1 MIELNDLDKTFHNI
15 HAVDHVTGTIREGM
29 VFGLIG
35 SNGAGKSTLLRMI
48 SGIIRPDAGEILVDG
63 EPVFEN
69 PKIKSQICF
78 LSDAP
83 YYFQNAC
90 LKEMRDYYMTVYPT
104 FNRKQFDSL
113 TKIFNLDMNRRIN
126 SFSKGMKKQ
135 VSILLGLCAGTKYLL
150 CDETFD
156 GLDPVV
162 RQAVKSLFAAEIM
175 NRDFTP
181 VISSHN
187 LRELE
192 DICDS
197 VGLLHRGK
205 LLLTQDLDQI
215 KCNICKLQCVIQD
228 AHLEQELLRNL
239 RVVKM
244 ERTGSLLTLTV
255 RGERSEVLRIAEAQ
269 NPLFIEVLPLTLEEI
284 FISETEVA
292 GYDIKDYFLH

>member
-1 MIELNDLDKTFHNI
+1 MIELKNVDKTLGGV
-15 HAVDHVTGTIREGM
+15 HAVDHVSGTIREGM

-48 SGIIRPDAGEILVDG
+48 SGVIRPDDG
-63 EPVFEN
+63 TVLCDGAPVFEN
-69 PKIKSQICF
+69 PEAKAQICF
-78 LSDAP
+78 LPDTP
-83 YYFQNAC
+83 YFFPNADIRQ
-90 LKEMRDYYMTVYPT
+90 MRDYYAMIYPA
-104 FNRKQFDSL
+104 FNRKQFDTL
-113 TKIFNLDMNRRIN
+113 ADRFRLDPKRSIHA
-126 SFSKGMKKQ
+126 FSKGMKKQ

-162 RQAVKSLFAAEIM
+162 RQAVKSLIAAEITE
-175 NRDFTP
+175 RDFTP

-197 VGLLHRGK
+197 IGLLHEGR
-205 LLLTQDLDQI
+205 LLLTRDLDDA
-215 KCNICKLQCVIQD
+215 KNNICKLQCVIPD
-228 AHLEQELLRNL
+228 SRREQELISSLRIL
-239 RVVKM
+239 KM

-255 RGERSEVLRIAEAQ
+255 RGERTETLQRAQ
-269 NPLFIEVLPLTLEEI
+269 AQEPLFVEALPLTLEEI

-292 GYDIKDYFLH
+292 GYDIKDFLR

>member
-1 MIELNDLDKTFHNI
+1 MIELKNVDKTLGGV
-15 HAVDHVTGTIREGM
+15 HAVDHVSGTIREGM

-48 SGIIRPDAGEILVDG
+48 SGVIRPDDG
-63 EPVFEN
+63 TVLCDGAPVFEN
-69 PKIKSQICF
+69 PEAKAQICF
-78 LSDAP
+78 LPDTPSFFP
-83 YYFQNAC
+83 NADIRQ
-90 LKEMRDYYMTVYPT
+90 MRDYYAMIYPA
-104 FNRKQFDSL
+104 FNRKQFDAL
-113 TKIFNLDMNRRIN
+113 ADRFRLDPKRSIHA
-126 SFSKGMKKQ
+126 FSKGMKKQ

-162 RQAVKSLFAAEIM
+162 RQAVKSLIAAEITE
-175 NRDFTP
+175 RDFTP

-197 VGLLHRGK
+197 IGLLHEGR
-205 LLLTQDLDQI
+205 LLLTRDLDDA
-215 KCNICKLQCVIQD
+215 KNNICKLQCVIPD
-228 AHLEQELLRNL
+228 SRREQELISSLRIL
-239 RVVKM
+239 KM

-255 RGERSEVLRIAEAQ
+255 RGERTETLQRAQ
-269 NPLFIEVLPLTLEEI
+269 AQEPLFVEALPLTLEEI

-292 GYDIKDYFLH
+292 GYDIKDFLR

>member
-1 MIELNDLDKTFHNI
+1 MIELKNVDKTLGGV
-15 HAVDHVTGTIREGM
+15 HAVDHVSGTIREGM

-48 SGIIRPDAGEILVDG
+48 SGVIRPDDG
-63 EPVFEN
+63 TVLCDGAPVFEN
-69 PKIKSQICF
+69 PEAKAQICF
-78 LSDAP
+78 LPDTP
-83 YYFQNAC
+83 YFFPNADIRQ
-90 LKEMRDYYMTVYPT
+90 MRDYYAMIYPS
-104 FNRKQFDSL
+104 FNRKQFDAL
-113 TKIFNLDMNRRIN
+113 AGRFRLDPKRSIHA
-126 SFSKGMKKQ
+126 FSKGMKKQ

-162 RQAVKSLFAAEIM
+162 RQAVKSMIAAEITE
-175 NRDFTP
+175 RDFTP

-197 VGLLHRGK
+197 IGLLHEGR
-205 LLLTQDLDQI
+205 LLLTRDLDDA
-215 KCNICKLQCVIQD
+215 KNNICKLQCVIPD
-228 AHLEQELLRNL
+228 SRREQELISSLRIL
-239 RVVKM
+239 KM

-255 RGERSEVLRIAEAQ
+255 RGERTEALQ
-269 NPLFIEVLPLTLEEI
+269 RAQAQEPLFVEALPLTLEEI

-292 GYDIKDYFLH
+292 GYDIKDFLH

>member
-1 MIELNDLDKTFHNI
+1 MIELKNVDKTLGGI
-15 HAVDHVTGTIREGM
+15 HAVDHVSGTIREGM

-48 SGIIRPDAGEILVDG
+48 SGVIRPDDG
-63 EPVFEN
+63 TVLCDGAPVFEN
-69 PKIKSQICF
+69 PEAKAQICF
-78 LSDAP
+78 LPDTP
-83 YYFQNAC
+83 YFFPNADIRQ
-90 LKEMRDYYMTVYPT
+90 MRDYYAMIYPA
-104 FNRKQFDSL
+104 FNRKQFDTL
-113 TKIFNLDMNRRIN
+113 ADRFRLDPKRSIHA
-126 SFSKGMKKQ
+126 FSKGMKKQ

-162 RQAVKSLFAAEIM
+162 RQAVKSMIAAEITE
-175 NRDFTP
+175 RDFTP

-197 VGLLHRGK
+197 IGLLHEGR
-205 LLLTQDLDQI
+205 LLLTRDLDDA
-215 KCNICKLQCVIQD
+215 KNNICKLQCVIHD
-228 AHLEQELLRNL
+228 SRREQELISSLRIL
-239 RVVKM
+239 KM

-255 RGERSEVLRIAEAQ
+255 RGERTETLQRAQ
-269 NPLFIEVLPLTLEEI
+269 AQEPLFVEALPLTLEEI

-292 GYDIKDYFLH
+292 GYDIKDFLR

>member
-1 MIELNDLDKTFHNI
+1 MIELKNVDKTLGGV
-15 HAVDHVTGTIREGM
+15 HAVDHVSGTIREGM

-48 SGIIRPDAGEILVDG
+48 SGVIRPDDG
-63 EPVFEN
+63 MVLCDGAPVFEN
-69 PKIKSQICF
+69 PEAKAQICF
-78 LSDAP
+78 LPDTP
-83 YYFQNAC
+83 YFFPNADIRQ
-90 LKEMRDYYMTVYPT
+90 MRDYYAMIYPS
-104 FNRKQFDSL
+104 FNRKQFDAL
-113 TKIFNLDMNRRIN
+113 TARFRLDPKRSIHA
-126 SFSKGMKKQ
+126 FSKGMKKQ

-162 RQAVKSLFAAEIM
+162 RQAVKSMIAAEITE
-175 NRDFTP
+175 RDFTP

-197 VGLLHRGK
+197 IGLLHEGR
-205 LLLTQDLDQI
+205 LLLTRDLDDA
-215 KCNICKLQCVIQD
+215 KNNICKLQCVIPD
-228 AHLEQELLRNL
+228 SRREQELINSLRIL
-239 RVVKM
+239 KM

-255 RGERSEVLRIAEAQ
+255 RGERTEALQ
-269 NPLFIEVLPLTLEEI
+269 RAQAQEPLFVEALPLTLEEI

-292 GYDIKDYFLH
+292 GYDIKDFLH

>member
-1 MIELNDLDKTFHNI
+1 MIELKNLDKTFRGI
-15 HAVDHVTGTIREGM
+15 HAVNHVSGSIREGM

-48 SGIIRPDAGEILVDG
+48 SGIIRPDSGEILVDG
-63 EPVFEN
+63 EAVYEN
-69 PKIKSQICF
+69 PKAKSQICF
-78 LSDAP
+78 LSDSP
-83 YYFQNAC
+83 YYFPNADIRQ
-90 LKEMRDYYMTVYPT
+90 MRDYYAMIYPS
-104 FNRKQFDSL
+104 FDRKLFDSL
-113 TKIFNLDMNRRIN
+113 TEKFRLEPKRRIS

-135 VSILLGLCAGTKYLL
+135 VSILLGICSGTRYLL

-162 RQAVKSLFAAEIM
+162 RQAVKSLFATEIL

-197 VGLLHRGK
+197 IGLLHQGK

-215 KCNICKLQCVIQD
+215 KCSICKLQCVIPD
-228 AHLEQELLRNL
+228 SHREQELIRRLRIL
-239 RVVKM
+239 RM

-255 RGERSEVLRIAEAQ
+255 RGDRAEVLELAREQ
-269 NPLFIEVLPLTLEEI
+269 KPLFAEVLPLTLEEI

-292 GYDIKDYFLH
+292 GYDIKDFLH

>member
-1 MIELNDLDKTFHNI
+1 MIELKNVDKTLGGV
-15 HAVDHVTGTIREGM
+15 HAVDHVSGTIREGM

-48 SGIIRPDAGEILVDG
+48 SGVIRPDDG
-63 EPVFEN
+63 TVLCDGAPVFEN
-69 PKIKSQICF
+69 PEAKAQICF
-78 LSDAP
+78 LPDTP
-83 YYFQNAC
+83 YFFPNADIRQ
-90 LKEMRDYYMTVYPT
+90 MRDYYAMIYPA
-104 FNRKQFDSL
+104 FNRKQFDAL
-113 TKIFNLDMNRRIN
+113 ADRFRLDPKRSIHA
-126 SFSKGMKKQ
+126 FSKGMKKQ

-162 RQAVKSLFAAEIM
+162 RQAVKSLIAAEITE
-175 NRDFTP
+175 RDFTP

-197 VGLLHRGK
+197 IGLLHEGR
-205 LLLTQDLDQI
+205 LLLTRDLDDA
-215 KCNICKLQCVIQD
+215 KNNICKLQCVIPD
-228 AHLEQELLRNL
+228 SRREQELISSLRIL
-239 RVVKM
+239 KM

-255 RGERSEVLRIAEAQ
+255 RGERTETLQRAQ
-269 NPLFIEVLPLTLEEI
+269 AREPLFVEALPLTLEEI

-292 GYDIKDYFLH
+292 GYDIKDFLR

>member
-1 MIELNDLDKTFHNI
+1 MIELKNVDKTLGGI
-15 HAVDHVTGTIREGM
+15 HAVDHVSGTIREGM

-48 SGIIRPDAGEILVDG
+48 SGVIRPDDGTILCDG
-63 EPVFEN
+63 APVFEN
-69 PKIKSQICF
+69 PETKAQICF
-78 LSDAP
+78 LPDTP
-83 YYFQNAC
+83 YFFPNADIRQ
-90 LKEMRDYYMTVYPT
+90 MRDYYAMIYPS
-104 FNRKQFDSL
+104 FNRKQFDAL
-113 TKIFNLDMNRRIN
+113 AARFRLDPKRSIHA
-126 SFSKGMKKQ
+126 FSKGMKKQ

-162 RQAVKSLFAAEIM
+162 RQAVKSLIAAEIIE
-175 NRDFTP
+175 RDFTP

-197 VGLLHRGK
+197 IGLLHEGR
-205 LLLTQDLDQI
+205 LLLTRDLDDA
-215 KCNICKLQCVIQD
+215 KNNICKLQCVIPD
-228 AHLEQELLRNL
+228 SRREQELISSLRIL
-239 RVVKM
+239 KM

-255 RGERSEVLRIAEAQ
+255 RGERTEALQ
-269 NPLFIEVLPLTLEEI
+269 RAQAQEPLFVEALPLTLEEI

-292 GYDIKDYFLH
+292 GYDIKDFLH

>member
-1 MIELNDLDKTFHNI
+1 MIELKNVDKTLGGV
-15 HAVDHVTGTIREGM
+15 HAVDHVSGTIREGM

-48 SGIIRPDAGEILVDG
+48 SGVIRPDDG
-63 EPVFEN
+63 TVLCDGAPVFEN
-69 PKIKSQICF
+69 PKAKAQICF
-78 LSDAP
+78 LPDTP
-83 YYFQNAC
+83 YFFPNADIRQ
-90 LKEMRDYYMTVYPT
+90 MRDYYAMIYPA
-104 FNRKQFDSL
+104 FNRKQFDTL
-113 TKIFNLDMNRRIN
+113 ADRFRLDPKRSIHA
-126 SFSKGMKKQ
+126 FSKGMKKQ

-162 RQAVKSLFAAEIM
+162 RQAVKSMIAAEITE
-175 NRDFTP
+175 RDFTP

-197 VGLLHRGK
+197 IGLLHEGR
-205 LLLTQDLDQI
+205 LLLTRDLDDA
-215 KCNICKLQCVIQD
+215 KNNICKLQCVIPD
-228 AHLEQELLRNL
+228 SRREQELISSLRIL
-239 RVVKM
+239 KM

-255 RGERSEVLRIAEAQ
+255 RGERTEALQ
-269 NPLFIEVLPLTLEEI
+269 RAQAQEPLFVEALPLTLEEI

-292 GYDIKDYFLH
+292 GYDIKDFLR

>member
-1 MIELNDLDKTFHNI
+1 MIELKNVDKTLGGI
-15 HAVDHVTGTIREGM
+15 HAVDHVSGTIREGM

-48 SGIIRPDAGEILVDG
+48 SGVIRPDDG
-63 EPVFEN
+63 TVLCDGAPVFEN
-69 PKIKSQICF
+69 PEAKAQICF
-78 LSDAP
+78 LPDTP
-83 YYFQNAC
+83 YFFPNADIRQ
-90 LKEMRDYYMTVYPT
+90 MRDYYAMIYPA
-104 FNRKQFDSL
+104 FNRKQFDAL
-113 TKIFNLDMNRRIN
+113 ADRFRLDPKRSIHA
-126 SFSKGMKKQ
+126 FSKGMKKQ

-162 RQAVKSLFAAEIM
+162 RQAVKSLIAAEITE
-175 NRDFTP
+175 RDFTP

-197 VGLLHRGK
+197 IGLLHEGR
-205 LLLTQDLDQI
+205 LLLTRDLDDA
-215 KCNICKLQCVIQD
+215 KNNICKLQCVIPD
-228 AHLEQELLRNL
+228 SRREQELISSLRIL
-239 RVVKM
+239 KM

-255 RGERSEVLRIAEAQ
+255 RGERTETLQRAQ
-269 NPLFIEVLPLTLEEI
+269 AQEPLFVEALPLTLEEI

-292 GYDIKDYFLH
+292 GYDIKDFLH

>member
-1 MIELNDLDKTFHNI
+1 MIELKNVDKTLGGV
-15 HAVDHVTGTIREGM
+15 HAIDHVSGTIREGM

-48 SGIIRPDAGEILVDG
+48 SGVIRPDDGTILCDG
-63 EPVFEN
+63 APVFEN
-69 PKIKSQICF
+69 PEAKAQICF
-78 LSDAP
+78 LPDTP
-83 YYFQNAC
+83 YFFPNADIRQ
-90 LKEMRDYYMTVYPT
+90 MRDYYAMIYPS
-104 FNRKQFDSL
+104 FNRKQFDAL
-113 TKIFNLDMNRRIN
+113 AARFRLDPKRSIHA
-126 SFSKGMKKQ
+126 FSKGMKKQ

-162 RQAVKSLFAAEIM
+162 RQAVKSLIAAEITE
-175 NRDFTP
+175 RDFTP

-197 VGLLHRGK
+197 IGLLHEGR
-205 LLLTQDLDQI
+205 LLLTRDLDDA
-215 KCNICKLQCVIQD
+215 KNNICKLQCVIPD
-228 AHLEQELLRNL
+228 SRREQELISSLRIL
-239 RVVKM
+239 KM

-255 RGERSEVLRIAEAQ
+255 RGERTEILKKTQAQ
-269 NPLFIEVLPLTLEEI
+269 EPLFVEALPLTLEEI

-292 GYDIKDYFLH
+292 GYDIKDFLR

>member
-1 MIELNDLDKTFHNI
+1 MIELKNLDKTFRDI
-15 HAVDHVTGTIREGM
+15 HAIDHISGSIREGM
-29 VFGLIG
+29 VFGMIG

-48 SGIIRPDAGEILVDG
+48 AGIIRPDSGEILVDG
-63 EPVFEN
+63 DLVYEN
-69 PKIKSQICF
+69 PEVKSQICF
-78 LSDAP
+78 LSDTP
-83 YYFQNAC
+83 YYFSNADIRQ
-90 LKEMRDYYMTVYPT
+90 MRDYYMMIYPT
-104 FNRKQFDSL
+104 FNQKLFDSL
-113 TKIFNLDMNRRIN
+113 TEKFKLEPKRRIS

-135 VSILLGLCAGTKYLL
+135 VSILLGLCSGSKYLL

-162 RQAVKSLFAAEIM
+162 RQAVKSLFASEIM

-197 VGLLHRGK
+197 IGLLHQGK

-215 KCNICKLQCVIQD
+215 KCSICKLQCVVPD
-228 AHLEQELLRNL
+228 PHREQTLIRSLRIL
-239 RVVKM
+239 RM

-255 RGERSEVLRIAEAQ
+255 RGDRSQILEFVQAQ
-269 NPLFIEVLPLTLEEI
+269 DPLFAEVLPLTLEEI

-292 GYDIKDYFLH
+292 GYDIKDFLH

>member
-1 MIELNDLDKTFHNI
+1 MIELKNVDKTLGGV
-15 HAVDHVTGTIREGM
+15 HAVDHVSGKIREGM

-48 SGIIRPDAGEILVDG
+48 SGVIRPDDGTILCDG
-63 EPVFEN
+63 APVFEN
-69 PKIKSQICF
+69 PETKAQICF
-78 LSDAP
+78 LPDTP
-83 YYFQNAC
+83 YFFPNADIRQ
-90 LKEMRDYYMTVYPT
+90 MRDYYAMIYPS
-104 FNRKQFDSL
+104 FNRKQFDAL
-113 TKIFNLDMNRRIN
+113 AARFRLDPKRSIHA
-126 SFSKGMKKQ
+126 FSKGMKKQ

-162 RQAVKSLFAAEIM
+162 RQAVKSLIAAEITE
-175 NRDFTP
+175 RDFTP

-197 VGLLHRGK
+197 IGLLHEGR
-205 LLLTQDLDQI
+205 LLLTRDLDDA
-215 KCNICKLQCVIQD
+215 KNNICKLQCVIPD
-228 AHLEQELLRNL
+228 SRREQELISSLRIL
-239 RVVKM
+239 KM

-255 RGERSEVLRIAEAQ
+255 RGERTETLQRAQ
-269 NPLFIEVLPLTLEEI
+269 AQDPLFVEALPLTLEEI

-292 GYDIKDYFLH
+292 GYDIKDFLR

>member
-1 MIELNDLDKTFHNI
+1 MIELKNVDKTLGGV
-15 HAVDHVTGTIREGM
+15 HAVDHVSGTIREGM

-48 SGIIRPDAGEILVDG
+48 SGVIRPDDGTILCDG
-63 EPVFEN
+63 APVFEN
-69 PKIKSQICF
+69 PEAKAQICF
-78 LSDAP
+78 LPDTP
-83 YYFQNAC
+83 YFFPNADIRQ
-90 LKEMRDYYMTVYPT
+90 MRDYYAMIYPA
-104 FNRKQFDSL
+104 FNRKQFDTL
-113 TKIFNLDMNRRIN
+113 ADRFRLDPKRSIHA
-126 SFSKGMKKQ
+126 FSKGMKKQ

-162 RQAVKSLFAAEIM
+162 RQAVKSLIAAEIIE
-175 NRDFTP
+175 RDFTP

-197 VGLLHRGK
+197 IGLLHEGR
-205 LLLTQDLDQI
+205 LLLTRDLDDA
-215 KCNICKLQCVIQD
+215 KNNICKLQCVISD
-228 AHLEQELLRNL
+228 SRREQELISNL
-239 RVVKM
+239 RILKM

-255 RGERSEVLRIAEAQ
+255 RGERTEILKKTQAQ
-269 NPLFIEVLPLTLEEI
+269 EPLFVEALPLTLEEI

-292 GYDIKDYFLH
+292 GYDIKDFLR

>member
-1 MIELNDLDKTFHNI
+1 LIELKNVDKTLGGV
-15 HAVDHVTGTIREGM
+15 HAVDHVSGTIREGM

-48 SGIIRPDAGEILVDG
+48 SGVIRPDDG
-63 EPVFEN
+63 TVLCDGAPVFEN
-69 PKIKSQICF
+69 PEAKAQICF
-78 LSDAP
+78 LPDTP
-83 YYFQNAC
+83 YFFPNADIRQ
-90 LKEMRDYYMTVYPT
+90 MRDYYAMIYPA
-104 FNRKQFDSL
+104 FNRKQFDAL
-113 TKIFNLDMNRRIN
+113 ADRFRLDPKRSIHA
-126 SFSKGMKKQ
+126 FSKGMKKQ

-162 RQAVKSLFAAEIM
+162 RQAVKSLIAAEITE
-175 NRDFTP
+175 RDFTP

-197 VGLLHRGK
+197 IGLLHEGR
-205 LLLTQDLDQI
+205 LLLTRDLDDA
-215 KCNICKLQCVIQD
+215 KNNICKLQCVIPD
-228 AHLEQELLRNL
+228 SRREQELISSLRIL
-239 RVVKM
+239 KM

-255 RGERSEVLRIAEAQ
+255 RGERTETLQRAQ
-269 NPLFIEVLPLTLEEI
+269 AQEPLFVEALPLTLEEI

-292 GYDIKDYFLH
+292 GYDIKDFLR

>member
-1 MIELNDLDKTFHNI
+1 MIELKNVDKTLGGI
-15 HAVDHVTGTIREGM
+15 HAVDHVSGTIREGM

-48 SGIIRPDAGEILVDG
+48 SGVIRPDDG
-63 EPVFEN
+63 TVLCDGAPVFEN
-69 PKIKSQICF
+69 PEAKAQICF
-78 LSDAP
+78 LPDTP
-83 YYFQNAC
+83 YFFPNADIRQ
-90 LKEMRDYYMTVYPT
+90 MRDYYAMIYPA
-104 FNRKQFDSL
+104 FNRKQFDAL
-113 TKIFNLDMNRRIN
+113 ADRFRLDPKRSIHA
-126 SFSKGMKKQ
+126 FSKGMKKQ

-162 RQAVKSLFAAEIM
+162 RQAVKSLIAAEITE
-175 NRDFTP
+175 RDFTP

-197 VGLLHRGK
+197 IGLLHEGR
-205 LLLTQDLDQI
+205 LLLTRDLDDA
-215 KCNICKLQCVIQD
+215 KNNICKLQCVIPD
-228 AHLEQELLRNL
+228 SRREQELISSLRIL
-239 RVVKM
+239 KM

-255 RGERSEVLRIAEAQ
+255 RGERTEALQ
-269 NPLFIEVLPLTLEEI
+269 RAQAQEPLFVEALPLTLEEI

-292 GYDIKDYFLH
+292 GYDIKDFLH

>member
-1 MIELNDLDKTFHNI
+1 MIELKNVDKTLGGV
-15 HAVDHVTGTIREGM
+15 HAVDHVSGTIREGM

-48 SGIIRPDAGEILVDG
+48 SGVIRPDDG
-63 EPVFEN
+63 TVLCDGAPVFEN
-69 PKIKSQICF
+69 PEAKAQICF
-78 LSDAP
+78 LPDTP
-83 YYFQNAC
+83 YFFPNADIRQ
-90 LKEMRDYYMTVYPT
+90 MRDYYAMIYPA
-104 FNRKQFDSL
+104 FNRKQFDTL
-113 TKIFNLDMNRRIN
+113 ADRFRLDPKRSIHA
-126 SFSKGMKKQ
+126 FSKGMKKQ

-162 RQAVKSLFAAEIM
+162 RQAVKSMIAAEITE
-175 NRDFTP
+175 RDFTP

-197 VGLLHRGK
+197 IGLLHEGR
-205 LLLTQDLDQI
+205 LLLTRDLDDA
-215 KCNICKLQCVIQD
+215 KNNICKLQCVIPD
-228 AHLEQELLRNL
+228 SRREQELISSLRIL
-239 RVVKM
+239 KM

-255 RGERSEVLRIAEAQ
+255 RGERTETLQRAQAQEPLFAEA
-269 NPLFIEVLPLTLEEI
+269 LPLTLEEI

-292 GYDIKDYFLH
+292 GYDIKDFLH

>member
-1 MIELNDLDKTFHNI
+1 MIELKNVDKTLGGV
-15 HAVDHVTGTIREGM
+15 HAVDHVSGTIREGM

-48 SGIIRPDAGEILVDG
+48 SGVIRPDDG
-63 EPVFEN
+63 TVLCDGAPVFEN
-69 PKIKSQICF
+69 PEAKAQICF
-78 LSDAP
+78 LPDTP
-83 YYFQNAC
+83 YFFPNADIRQ
-90 LKEMRDYYMTVYPT
+90 MRDYYAMIYPS
-104 FNRKQFDSL
+104 FNRKQFDAL
-113 TKIFNLDMNRRIN
+113 AARFRLDPKRSIHA
-126 SFSKGMKKQ
+126 FSKGMKKQ

-162 RQAVKSLFAAEIM
+162 RQAVKSMIAAEITE
-175 NRDFTP
+175 RDFTP

-197 VGLLHRGK
+197 IGLLHEGR
-205 LLLTQDLDQI
+205 LLLTRDLDDA
-215 KCNICKLQCVIQD
+215 KNNICKLQCVIPD
-228 AHLEQELLRNL
+228 SRREQELISSLRIL
-239 RVVKM
+239 KM

-255 RGERSEVLRIAEAQ
+255 RGERTETLQRAQ
-269 NPLFIEVLPLTLEEI
+269 AQEPLFVEALPLTLEEI

-292 GYDIKDYFLH
+292 GYDIKDFLR

>member
-1 MIELNDLDKTFHNI
+1 MIELKNLDKTFRDI
-15 HAVDHVTGTIREGM
+15 HAIDHISGSIREGM
-29 VFGLIG
+29 VFGMIG

-48 SGIIRPDAGEILVDG
+48 AGIIRPDSGEILVDG
-63 EPVFEN
+63 DLVYEN
-69 PKIKSQICF
+69 PEVKSQICF
-78 LSDAP
+78 LSDTP
-83 YYFQNAC
+83 YYFSNADIRQ
-90 LKEMRDYYMTVYPT
+90 MRDYYMMIYPT
-104 FNRKQFDSL
+104 FNQKLFDSL
-113 TKIFNLDMNRRIN
+113 TEKFKLEPKRRIS

-135 VSILLGLCAGTKYLL
+135 VSILLGLCSGSKYLL

-162 RQAVKSLFAAEIM
+162 RQAVKSLFASEIM

-197 VGLLHRGK
+197 IGLLHQGK

-215 KCNICKLQCVIQD
+215 KCTICKLQCVIPDLQR
-228 AHLEQELLRNL
+228 EQTLIRSLRIL
-239 RVVKM
+239 RM

-255 RGERSEVLRIAEAQ
+255 RGDRSQILEFVQAQ
-269 NPLFIEVLPLTLEEI
+269 DPLFAEVLPLTLEEI

-292 GYDIKDYFLH
+292 GYDIKDFLH

>member
-1 MIELNDLDKTFHNI
+1 MIELKNVDKTLGGV
-15 HAVDHVTGTIREGM
+15 HAVDHVSGTIREGM

-48 SGIIRPDAGEILVDG
+48 SGVIRPDDGTILCDG
-63 EPVFEN
+63 APVFEN
-69 PKIKSQICF
+69 PEAKAQICF
-78 LSDAP
+78 LPDTP
-83 YYFQNAC
+83 YFFPNADIRQ
-90 LKEMRDYYMTVYPT
+90 MRDYYAMIYPS
-104 FNRKQFDSL
+104 FNRKQFDAL
-113 TKIFNLDMNRRIN
+113 AARFRLDPKRSIHA
-126 SFSKGMKKQ
+126 FSKGMKKQ

-162 RQAVKSLFAAEIM
+162 RQAVKSLIAAEIIE
-175 NRDFTP
+175 RDFTP

-197 VGLLHRGK
+197 IGLLHEGR
-205 LLLTQDLDQI
+205 LLLTRDLDDA
-215 KCNICKLQCVIQD
+215 KNNICKLQCVIPD
-228 AHLEQELLRNL
+228 SRREQELISSLRIL
-239 RVVKM
+239 KM

-255 RGERSEVLRIAEAQ
+255 RGERTEILKKTQAQ
-269 NPLFIEVLPLTLEEI
+269 EPLFVEALPLTLEEI

-292 GYDIKDYFLH
+292 GYDIKDFLR

>member
-1 MIELNDLDKTFHNI
+1 MIELKNVDKTLGGV
-15 HAVDHVTGTIREGM
+15 HAVDHVSGTIREGM

-48 SGIIRPDAGEILVDG
+48 SGVIRPDDGTILCDG
-63 EPVFEN
+63 APVFEN
-69 PKIKSQICF
+69 PEAKAQICF
-78 LSDAP
+78 LPDTH
-83 YYFQNAC
+83 YFFPNADIRQ
-90 LKEMRDYYMTVYPT
+90 MRDYYAMIYPA
-104 FNRKQFDSL
+104 FNRKQFDTL
-113 TKIFNLDMNRRIN
+113 ADRFRLDPKRSIHA
-126 SFSKGMKKQ
+126 FSKGMKKQ

-162 RQAVKSLFAAEIM
+162 RQAVKSMIAAEITE
-175 NRDFTP
+175 RDFTP

-197 VGLLHRGK
+197 IGLLHEGR
-205 LLLTQDLDQI
+205 LLLTRDLDDA
-215 KCNICKLQCVIQD
+215 KNNICKLQCVIPD
-228 AHLEQELLRNL
+228 SRREQELISSLRIL
-239 RVVKM
+239 KM

-255 RGERSEVLRIAEAQ
+255 RGERTETLQRAQ
-269 NPLFIEVLPLTLEEI
+269 AQEPLFVEALPLTLEEI

-292 GYDIKDYFLH
+292 GYDIKDFLR

>member
-1 MIELNDLDKTFHNI
+1 MIEFKNLDKTFHDI
-15 HAVDHVTGTIREGM
+15 HAVDHISGTIRDGM

-48 SGIIRPDAGEILVDG
+48 SGIIRPDSGELLADG
-63 EPVFEN
+63 VSVFEN
-69 PKIKSQICF
+69 PEIKSQICF
-78 LSDAP
+78 LSDTP
-83 YYFQNAC
+83 YYFPNADIRQ
-90 LKEMRDYYMTVYPT
+90 MRSCYMMMYPS
-104 FNRKQFDSL
+104 FDRKLFDSL
-113 TKIFNLDMNRRIN
+113 TEKFRLDPKRKIN

-135 VSILLGLCAGTKYLL
+135 VSILLGLCSGTKYLL

-162 RQAVKSLFAAEIM
+162 RQAVKSLIAAEMM

-192 DICDS
+192 DICDGI
-197 VGLLHRGK
+197 GLLHQGR
-205 LLLTQDLDQI
+205 LLLVRDLDQI
-215 KCNICKLQCVIQD
+215 RCSICKLQCVIPD
-228 AHLEQELLRNL
+228 AHREQALIRSLRIL
-239 RVVKM
+239 KM

-255 RGERSEVLRIAEAQ
+255 RGEREETVRLVQAQ
-269 NPLFIEVLPLTLEEI
+269 EPLFFEILPLTLEEI

-292 GYDIKDYFLH
+292 GYDIKDFLH

>member
-1 MIELNDLDKTFHNI
+1 MIELKNVDKTLGGV
-15 HAVDHVTGTIREGM
+15 HAVDHVSGTIREGM

-48 SGIIRPDAGEILVDG
+48 SGVIRPDDG
-63 EPVFEN
+63 TVLCDGAPVFEN
-69 PKIKSQICF
+69 PEAKAQICF
-78 LSDAP
+78 LPDTP
-83 YYFQNAC
+83 YFFPNADIRQ
-90 LKEMRDYYMTVYPT
+90 MRDYYAMIYPA
-104 FNRKQFDSL
+104 FNRKQFDTL
-113 TKIFNLDMNRRIN
+113 ADRFRLDPKRSIHA
-126 SFSKGMKKQ
+126 FSKGMKKQ

-162 RQAVKSLFAAEIM
+162 RQAVKSLIAAEITE
-175 NRDFTP
+175 RDFTP

-197 VGLLHRGK
+197 IGLLHEGR
-205 LLLTQDLDQI
+205 LLLTRDLDDA
-215 KCNICKLQCVIQD
+215 KNNICKLQCVIPD
-228 AHLEQELLRNL
+228 SRREQELISSLRIL
-239 RVVKM
+239 KM

-255 RGERSEVLRIAEAQ
+255 RGERTETLQRAQ
-269 NPLFIEVLPLTLEEI
+269 AQEPLFVEALPLTLEEI

-292 GYDIKDYFLH
+292 GYDIKDFLC